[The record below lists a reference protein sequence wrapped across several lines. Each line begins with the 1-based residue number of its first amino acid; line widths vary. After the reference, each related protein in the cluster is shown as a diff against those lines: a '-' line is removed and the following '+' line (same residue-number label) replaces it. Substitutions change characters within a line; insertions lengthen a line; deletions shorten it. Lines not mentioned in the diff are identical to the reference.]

1 MEEFEMSATTSRK
14 PVAVLGL
21 GNMGGRMAA
30 RLVQCGFPTHVFNR
44 TRESAKPLGDAG
56 AFVADTAAAAV
67 ADADVVLVSLA
78 DENAVREVLFNDAVA
93 SIRPGTFVLG
103 ASTVSPSFA
112 REASSRLAHVGADY
126 VELCLLGNPPLAGA
140 GKLRLFTAGEG
151 AAEAPVREV
160 LEALASHVRPIGEI
174 GVASAMKLAFNQ
186 LIGAQTASLAEA
198 VAFGEQ
204 AGLDREMLLTEISN
218 SGFSSAVMSFR
229 AALMREKKYEPAAFT
244 SKLMLKDLRLA
255 LDHAQSV
262 GVGMPVTEQVAA
274 RYEQV
279 LARGLGDLDAAVV
292 GELHQDEP
300 QAPDAVS

>member
-1 MEEFEMSATTSRK
+1 MSAAMSRK

-44 TRESAKPLGDAG
+44 TRQAAKALGDAG
-56 AFVADTAAAAV
+56 AFVAESAAEAV
-67 ADADVVLVSLA
+67 AGAEVVLVSLA
-78 DENAVREVLFNDAVA
+78 DENAVREVLFNDAVTG
-93 SIRPGTFVLG
+93 IRPGTFVLG

-112 REASSRLAHVGADY
+112 RETGSRLGDVGADY

-140 GKLRLFTAGEG
+140 GKLRLFTAGKG
-151 AAEAPVREV
+151 ASAVPVREV
-160 LEALASHVRPIGEI
+160 LEVLASHVRPIGEI
-174 GVASAMKLAFNQ
+174 GSASVMKLAFNQ

-204 AGLDREMLLTEISN
+204 AGLDREMLLTEIAN
-218 SGFSSAVMSFR
+218 SGFSSLVMSFR

-255 LDHAQSV
+255 LDHAESV
-262 GVGMPVTEQVAA
+262 GVGMPVTAQVAA

-279 LARGLGDLDAAVV
+279 LARGLGHLDAAVV

-300 QAPDAVS
+300 KSPDSVS